1 MLPRVPDTARVP
13 TTAVCNPHGVCLLRP
28 IRTERAALSA
38 TPFASLGKLLSRH
51 RAITRV
57 TVAALCFT
65 VIAAFSQQP
74 AAQAGPVA
82 TPVTPESLLPQSVG
96 IAVDT
101 QAPITISF
109 ETPMN
114 PASVESA
121 FELLPAQPVR
131 LAWNEAHTALTVAPH
146 GRWRTDERYLVV
158 VGSESATSLGSK
170 LRTAQRFA
178 FTTADGTGRHR
189 LPGPPRWG
197 RPGRGEGGG
206 GRQGSLGPEHGHG
219 CGYRRACPGRRG
231 STARSARVRRAN
243 LRPTHPTR

>member
-1 MLPRVPDTARVP
+1 M
-13 TTAVCNPHGVCLLRP
+13 
-28 IRTERAALSA
+28 SA
-38 TPFASLGKLLSRH
+38 TPFASLGNLLSRH

-65 VIAAFSQQP
+65 IIAAFSQQP

-101 QAPITISF
+101 QAPITIAF

-131 LAWNEAHTALTVAPH
+131 LDVERGAHGAH
-146 GRWRTDERYLVV
+146 GRT
-158 VGSESATSLGSK
+158 
-170 LRTAQRFA
+170 
-178 FTTADGTGRHR
+178 
-189 LPGPPRWG
+189 
-197 RPGRGEGGG
+197 
-206 GRQGSLGPEHGHG
+206 
-219 CGYRRACPGRRG
+219 
-231 STARSARVRRAN
+231 
-243 LRPTHPTR
+243 